1 MILSLSEPRT
11 PKLDIPII
19 LEKEVLPLKYKSNVF
34 LQEDSQSTPM
44 DVTMP
49 MPNKLPKGR
58 PIPPHHDGLGL
69 LPKPNVSPLYG
80 VVPPPS
86 SYREKRPTS
95 PLVQPKRP
103 QPKHPSDKDE
113 NIPPPQSSQLPT
125 KTRCN
130 RSMQERQ

>member
-1 MILSLSEPRT
+1 MG
-11 PKLDIPII
+11 
-19 LEKEVLPLKYKSNVF
+19 
-34 LQEDSQSTPM
+34 
-44 DVTMP
+44 VTIP

-58 PIPPHHDGLGL
+58 PIPPRHDGLGL
-69 LPKPNVSPLYG
+69 LLKLDIPPLYG

-86 SYREKRPTS
+86 SYREKRLAS
-95 PLVQPKRP
+95 PIDQPKKP

-130 RSMQERQ
+130 HSA